1 MFLAR
6 HPTFLFCL
14 GEYYYYQWLVFRKT
28 TAYFSQNDGL
38 FFAKRR
44 LVFHKTT
51 ACFLQ
56 NDVSFLGNLMKGEE
70 AR

>member
-14 GEYYYYQWLVFRKT
+14 GEYYYYQWLVFHKT
-28 TAYFSQNDGL
+28 TACFSQNDGL

-44 LVFHKTT
+44 VVFHKVT
-51 ACFLQ
+51 CRFLYANGKRKKQ
-56 NDVSFLGNLMKGEE
+56 DENGSE
-70 AR
+70 